1 MNLLKK
7 TTPWLAGLLTLAS
20 SAVADDNACRAP
32 QRKSF
37 EQAQRVT
44 KMQMPP
50 AYNAPSRI
58 DVRGSWDLYMTGSF
72 VYWQLSQDNME
83 VALNDTLTNVNYT
96 TNNQIKGELVRMD
109 FDYKPGFKVGLG
121 MNLDQDDWDVFA
133 EYTRLHASNSASANG
148 TDIVP
153 GGVPGPIFPTWGH
166 PYVIQTNVYNTAS
179 EKWDSNL
186 DAINLDLGRAYYVGT
201 QLTFRPFFGLRSL
214 FLTQSVHAEYVNTS
228 FTNTL
233 GSFVEIPGVLDV
245 VQRNRSW
252 SIGPRV
258 GVDTHWAL
266 GMGVRLFGNANA
278 DVLYTKYKI
287 QNKTNFQVNSGADGF
302 TTGQT
307 LFHISKERVP
317 ALRGHTELEMGLGWG
332 SYFDNNNW
340 HIDLSAAYGFQIFFD
355 QNMLT
360 KHMNGFMTGK
370 LEQPSGNLYAQGV
383 TATARF
389 DF

>member
-7 TTPWLAGLLTLAS
+7 TTPWLAGLVMVAA
-20 SAVADDNACRAP
+20 SAVADDNACRPP

-37 EQAQRVT
+37 EQAKRVT
-44 KMQMPP
+44 KMQMQP

-83 VALNDTLTNVNYT
+83 VAFNDQLTNTDYT
-96 TNNQIKGELVRMD
+96 TNNKIKGDLARMD

-121 MNLDQDDWDVFA
+121 INLDQDDWDVFS
-133 EYTRLHASNSASANG
+133 EYTRIHTSNNASTNG
-148 TDIVP
+148 AEIISGTT
-153 GGVPGPIFPTWGH
+153 GPIFPTWGH

-179 EKWDSNL
+179 EKWDCHL
-186 DAINLDLGRAYYVGT
+186 DVINLDLGRAYYVGT
-201 QLTFRPFFGLRSL
+201 QLTFRPFVGARSV
-214 FLTQSVHAEYVNTS
+214 FLTQSVHANYVNTS
-228 FTNTL
+228 FTNTT
-233 GSFVEIPGVLDV
+233 GTFVEIPGVMDV
-245 VQRNRSW
+245 IQRNRSW
-252 SIGPRV
+252 SVGTRV
-258 GVDTHWAL
+258 GVDTNWML

-287 QNKTNFQVNSGADGF
+287 QNKTHFLVASGADGF
-302 TTGQT
+302 ATGQT
-307 LFHISKERVP
+307 LFHVSKEKVP
-317 ALRGHTELEMGLGWG
+317 ALRGHTDLEMGFGWG

-340 HIDLSAAYGFQIFFD
+340 HIDLSASYEFQIFFD

-360 KHMNGFMTGK
+360 KYYNGFMTGK
-370 LEQPSGNLYAQGV
+370 LEQPNGNLYAQGL